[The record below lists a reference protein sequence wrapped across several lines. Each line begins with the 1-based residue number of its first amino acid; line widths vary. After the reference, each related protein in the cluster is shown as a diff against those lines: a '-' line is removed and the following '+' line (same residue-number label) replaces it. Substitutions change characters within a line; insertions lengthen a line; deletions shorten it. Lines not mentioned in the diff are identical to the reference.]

1 MRMRENGN
9 KKLISSQHEGG
20 CFTHDANKND
30 IAEHLAKL
38 KQDLGERFNIEGVRR
53 QNRDSNTVNLGYRS

>member
-1 MRMRENGN
+1 MRENGN
-9 KKLISSQHEGG
+9 KKLISSQHEG
-20 CFTHDANKND
+20 CFTHNANKND

-53 QNRDSNTVNLGYRS
+53 QNIDSNTVNLGYRS